1 MRLWVLEAGDGEGV
15 NIQAFHHPELAEW
28 DEVVDAESDSEDDL
42 PPENFEAF
50 RGARPFADEEES
62 SDDEEPAPDQRRNR
76 NVIEIVNFAR
86 PGGDHAQRI
95 ALPERPRPA
104 DPPPP
109 AVPNPP
115 RAARRRRGRGQQ
127 ANRQRAMRNEPA
139 RIARDG
145 QAPGPP
151 QPQLQ
156 APGRQQV
163 GAQNAAGP
171 VNGHEEEVAPP
182 VLPYAAPGQGNHPGG
197 AMQPGPV
204 RAMGLERFLQL
215 AQQDQEDEWDSDELD
230 EDLDEL
236 VLEEQ
241 PRRNRARDR
250 NWR

>member
-1 MRLWVLEAGDGEGV
+1 MHSALLYPRDPDLLILRHLQCRTRPEQHADGEVMV
-15 NIQAFHHPELAEW
+15 NKPTAS
-28 DEVVDAESDSEDDL
+28 V
-42 PPENFEAF
+42 
-50 RGARPFADEEES
+50 
-62 SDDEEPAPDQRRNR
+62 
-76 NVIEIVNFAR
+76 
-86 PGGDHAQRI
+86 
-95 ALPERPRPA
+95 
-104 DPPPP
+104 
-109 AVPNPP
+109 
-115 RAARRRRGRGQQ
+115 
-127 ANRQRAMRNEPA
+127 MRNEPA
-139 RIARDG
+139 RIAGDG
-145 QAPGPP
+145 RVPGPP
-151 QPQLQ
+151 RPQLQ

-241 PRRNRARDR
+241 PRRNRAVDR